1 MKPRLTTV
9 SGRSKV
15 EVEKAQRLQ
24 TDAIDAVHSIVI
36 KSIINLMTFVH
47 ENDHLHM
54 KTHNYTVNHCKT
66 RVT

>member
-24 TDAIDAVHSIVI
+24 TDAIDTVHSIVI

-47 ENDHLHM
+47 DHDLLHM